1 MTDQGSSAVP
11 APGAAAAGTA
21 AGADLGKPLADIAAL
36 VAELDREPDRSA
48 ELAAEALR
56 GLAEDSV
63 RVAGEPGAGYR
74 PALLG
79 SAPLRLMLPA
89 SYDQV
94 RRCVM
99 TLFDLANALAAPDTH
114 PDAVA
119 QLQTLATRLLPAME
133 AIRAGLHPVVALTA
147 MRIEDQQGTLALD
160 PGTGDEIRTSLRL
173 LDTVGQSAEAIAA
186 LELLAEH
193 LAERPGGTG
202 AAERLTRILADAA

>member
-1 MTDQGSSAVP
+1 MTDQDSSAVP
-11 APGAAAAGTA
+11 DQGAAAAGTA

-48 ELAAEALR
+48 KLAAEALR

-63 RVAGEPGAGYR
+63 RVAGEPGAGYG

-79 SAPLRLMLPA
+79 TASVRLMLLA
-89 SYDQV
+89 SYDRV

-114 PDAVA
+114 PVAVS

-147 MRIEDQQGTLALD
+147 MRVEEQEGTLVLD
-160 PGTGDEIRTSLRL
+160 PETGDEVRASLRL
-173 LDTVGQSAEAIAA
+173 LDTVGQSAEAVAA
-186 LELLAEH
+186 LELLARH
-193 LAERPGGTG
+193 LAERPGGTD